1 MSRKK
6 IIELG
11 LDMSFFK
18 PILPSPRYLKTDLVR
33 TDNNGIP
40 QIEPQYFLLD
50 CKLTEQEIMERSP
63 TIWDYLQNGLEST
76 STKECYW
83 QEHRDATFF
92 CVPIWAEEK
101 KIVPLYALFLTYL
114 KRLSLIRI

>member
-1 MSRKK
+1 
-6 IIELG
+6 
-11 LDMSFFK
+11 MSFFK

-76 STKECYW
+76 STKYLCKTEKYGIGKSIGM
-83 QEHRDATFF
+83 QPFF

-114 KRLSLIRI
+114 KRLPLIRI